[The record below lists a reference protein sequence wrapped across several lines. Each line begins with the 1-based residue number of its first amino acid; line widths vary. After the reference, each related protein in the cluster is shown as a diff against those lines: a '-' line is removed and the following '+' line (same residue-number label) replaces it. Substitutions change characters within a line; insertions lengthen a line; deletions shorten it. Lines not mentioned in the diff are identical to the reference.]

1 MPRKD
6 SAAGAGREALRRAQ
20 GEAAPPAVTVVLPAY
35 DEAAS
40 VASAAREIAAALG
53 ETAHEVLVVDDGSK
67 DGTRAAAEAA
77 GIPALRVVS
86 HARNRGYGAAV
97 KTGVRAARGE
107 VVLLA
112 DADGQHRGADA
123 AAVLAALAGADM
135 VVGARGAGSTGGGL
149 RRPGRWLLARVAG
162 FLARERVPDLTSG
175 LRAFRR
181 EVAAR
186 YLHLLPDGYSA
197 STTLT
202 LTLLAR
208 GYAVRY
214 VPITAGPDAGSSQL
228 RPLADGAR
236 ALLLLVRLIVLLA
249 PLRFFL
255 PVSLGLILLGI
266 AYTVERL
273 VRIGLGVPVG
283 GLLLITTGVIAFF
296 FGLLADQIAELRKE
310 RYEGEER

>member
-1 MPRKD
+1 MARRT
-6 SAAGAGREALRRAQ
+6 SERAAA
-20 GEAAPPAVTVVLPAY
+20 AAPAPAVTVVLPAF

-40 VASAAREIAAALG
+40 VASAAREIASALAG
-53 ETAHEVLVVDDGSK
+53 TPHEILVVDDGSR
-67 DGTRAAAEAA
+67 DGTRTTAEAA
-77 GIPALRVVS
+77 GIPGLRVVA

-135 VVGARGAGSTGGGL
+135 VVGARGAGSAGGAL
-149 RRPGRWLLARVAG
+149 RRPGRWLLARVAA
-162 FLARERVPDLTSG
+162 FLAREKVPDLTSG

-181 EVAAR
+181 EVAVR

-208 GYAVRY
+208 GYSVRY
-214 VPITAGPDAGSSQL
+214 VPITAGPDSGSSQL

-255 PVSLGLILLGI
+255 PVSLGLIGLGV
-266 AYTVERL
+266 AYIIERL
-273 VRIGLGVPVG
+273 VRIKQGVPVG
-283 GLLLITTGVIAFF
+283 GLLLVTTGVIAFF

-310 RYEGEER
+310 RFEGDGTPDSG